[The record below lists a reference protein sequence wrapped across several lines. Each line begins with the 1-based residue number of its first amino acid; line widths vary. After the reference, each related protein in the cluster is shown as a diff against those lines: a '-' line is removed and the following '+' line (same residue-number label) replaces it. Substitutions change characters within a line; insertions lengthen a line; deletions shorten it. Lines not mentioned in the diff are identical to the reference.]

1 MKKELLVLMFV
12 GLISGCADMT
22 PEQRARF
29 HQSMQE
35 FSRENQQ
42 NMNNTFAP
50 LLQQQQQ
57 RQPINCTTYLNDGV
71 ASTRCF

>member
-42 NMNNTFAP
+42 NMNNTFTP
-50 LLQQQQQ
+50 LLQQQHQ
-57 RQPINCTTYLNDGV
+57 RPVNCTTSFNGAV
-71 ASTRCF
+71 ASTTCY